1 MKVFFDMDG
10 VLVDFAGGVADAI
23 GALLDAGDDSSRNIR
38 RLINYEGPDKEL
50 PITAEYIEKITGIKD
65 AKGERTQWM
74 KRVGNAVFSVVG
86 TGGHSYWAS
95 LPSLP
100 GFQQMIEH
108 AQELVGVDN
117 VYVCT
122 APVQDKTGGC
132 ESGKRQWIADN
143 TTIPA
148 NQVYVT
154 EDKPGVLNDFPG
166 ETCILIDDRTKYCD
180 AWRQGGGIAIRHTPP
195 ATMST
200 VQNTLNQLNLFVNSA
215 ESE

>member
-1 MKVFFDMDG
+1 MKIFFDMDG

-38 RLINYEGPDKEL
+38 RLINYDGPDKEL
-50 PITAEYIEKITGIKD
+50 PVTADYIEAITGIKD

-86 TGGHSYWAS
+86 SGGHAYWSS

-100 GFQQMIEH
+100 GFQQMIQH
-108 AQELVGVDN
+108 AQDLVGIDN

-122 APVQDKTGGC
+122 APVRDKTGGC

-148 NQVYVT
+148 TQVYVT
-154 EDKPGVLNDFPG
+154 EDKPGVLNDFPN
-166 ETCILIDDRTKYCD
+166 ETCILIDDRTKYCE
-180 AWRQGGGIAIRHTPP
+180 AWTNGGGTAIRHHPP
-195 ATMST
+195 ATMAT
-200 VQNTLNQLNLFVNSA
+200 VNNTISQLNLLVNNS
-215 ESE
+215 